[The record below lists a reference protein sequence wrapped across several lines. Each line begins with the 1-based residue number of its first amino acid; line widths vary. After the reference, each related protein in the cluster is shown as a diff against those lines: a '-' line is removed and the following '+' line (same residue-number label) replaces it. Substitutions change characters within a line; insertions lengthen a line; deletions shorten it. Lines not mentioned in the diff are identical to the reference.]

1 MAKTNSYKK
10 LIAGTMTAAMVAGVV
25 SPVAA
30 AGKTF
35 PDVDGHWSKESV
47 YYLVEKGAIAGND
60 DGTFAP
66 DREVTRAEAA
76 TMMAKI
82 LNLPIDQDAKPS
94 YTDSQAHWATPIIA
108 AVEKAGVVK
117 GKGEGKFDPD
127 GKIDRVSMAS
137 LLVEAYKLESKVT
150 GTPATKFPDLEKSWG
165 KAKAN
170 ILVELGISAGITPTT
185 WEPDKTVTK
194 AEAAQ
199 FIAMT
204 DKKFG
209 QKEEAKVESIKA
221 INAKEIEVKLGA
233 TVKEEDVTNATF
245 KISQGDKAETVSAKI
260 GEDKKSVILTLEDTK
275 KLKKNN
281 AYVVTVEGLKTVDGK
296 AIPKALEVIFFNDE
310 VAPTVST
317 VSTPDGKVK
326 VVFSEKL
333 DTAKAVT
340 VIVNG
345 QKVVGEVENNTF
357 TSTNALNLENGKEF
371 SIIVT
376 GATDL
381 SENTMEMYEGKAT
394 YKVEKDTT
402 APEVKDVKV
411 KDILNGTA
419 TLEVTFS
426 EELAAKGQ
434 GNVVVKKNGKALEKA
449 ADIKLSDDKTKALV
463 TVPGALLDNE
473 TSANLTVEFVG
484 YKDLA
489 NNVGTQV
496 SKEVKVTK
504 DVVAP
509 NFVKAVAEKE
519 QDVAATLTF
528 DKEVKVDT
536 AKFDTSIVRIINQ
549 DTSEDVTKQVKVAA
563 AKDNKKGI
571 TLTFP
576 TAGNYKIAASKG
588 FIQDTAANA
597 SAAFTTEVKVAKNDT
612 VTPPVVD
619 KVAPKVTNEDI
630 AFNKENNTVTVKF
643 DKEVKGGQAAESAAN
658 VNNYTLAGAK
668 LPEGTLITLANEK
681 ETVDGKEKIKST
693 TATIEL
699 PKTFTI
705 EKSETVKFTVANV
718 ANASGVKMGTTN
730 LLLDVV
736 DTKAPEFKSAK
747 VTNVEKKEV
756 TLTFSEAV
764 KVDATDFEFD
774 LNGVPFTVAKAP
786 TEASKE
792 VVLELKAKNEADANV
807 NFATGTLTLK
817 AKELK
822 DNATLNTVDT
832 AANKLVAFKPVTV
845 AR

>member
-35 PDVDGHWSKESV
+35 PDVPAGHWGIDSIN
-47 YYLVEKGAIAGND
+47 YLAEKGAIAGN
-60 DGTFAP
+60 GTGMFEP
-66 DREVTRAEAA
+66 EKEITRAEAA

-82 LNLPIDQDAKPS
+82 LNLPIEENAKPS
-94 YTDSQAHWATPIIA
+94 YPDAQEGWATSIIA

-117 GKGEGKFDPD
+117 GKDNGKFEPN

-137 LLVEAYKLESKVT
+137 MLIEAYKLDTKVN
-150 GTPATKFPDLEKSWG
+150 GTPETKFKDLEDSWG

-170 ILVELGISAGITPTT
+170 ILVELGISVGTGDK
-185 WEPDKTVTK
+185 WEPNKTVTK

-199 FIAMT
+199 FIAKT
-204 DKKFG
+204 DKQFG
-209 QKEEAKVESIKA
+209 QKSEAKVESIKA
-221 INAKEIEVKLGA
+221 INAREIEVKLGA
-233 TVKEEDVTNATF
+233 TVKEEDVKNAKFT
-245 KISQGDKAETVSAKI
+245 ISQGGTPVAVPAKI
-260 GEDKKSVILTLEDTK
+260 GEDKKSVILTLEDADM
-275 KLKKNN
+275 LKNNN
-281 AYVVTVEGLKTVDGK
+281 AYVVTVEKLKTAEGK
-296 AIPKALEVIFFNDE
+296 EIPKALEVIFFNDE

-317 VSTPDGKVK
+317 VSTLEGKLK

-333 DTAKAVT
+333 NATKGAT
-340 VIVNG
+340 VVVNG
-345 QKVVGEVENNTF
+345 QKVEGKVENNTF
-357 TSTNALNLENGKEF
+357 TSNNALNLENGKEF

-381 SENTMEMYEGKAT
+381 VNNTMEMYEGKAT
-394 YKVEKDTT
+394 YKVEKDVT

-411 KDILNGTA
+411 KELAKGNA

-426 EELAAKGQ
+426 EEMTNANLGA
-434 GNVVVKKNGKALEKA
+434 VTVKKGKETLVATIS
-449 ADIKLSDDKTKALV
+449 ADAQDKTKAV
-463 TVPGALLDNE
+463 VEVKDALKANE
-473 TSANLTVEFVG
+473 TATNLTVELVG
-484 YKDLA
+484 YKDVA
-489 NNVGTQV
+489 NNVGQKV

-519 QDVAATLTF
+519 QSVAATFTF
-528 DKEVKVDT
+528 DKEVNVETTTFDKKV
-536 AKFDTSIVRIINQ
+536 VRIINQ
-549 DTSEDVTKQVKVAA
+549 DTSEDVTEQVTAA
-563 AKDNKKGI
+563 VVKDNKKAI

-576 TAGNYKIAASKG
+576 AAGNYKVAASKG
-588 FIQDTAANA
+588 FIQDTAGNN
-597 SAAFTTEVKVAKNDT
+597 SAAFTADVKVDKKKDEEVVN
-612 VTPPVVD
+612 VD
-619 KVAPKVTNEDI
+619 KVAPKVTS
-630 AFNKENNTVTVKF
+630 ATFNKAENTLVVKF
-643 DKEVKGGQAAESAAN
+643 DKVVKGGQGAESAAN
-658 VNNYTLAGAK
+658 VSNYTLAGAK
-668 LPEGTLITLANEK
+668 LPEGTLITLSG
-681 ETVDGKEKIKST
+681 D

-699 PKTFTI
+699 PKTFTF

-730 LLLDVV
+730 LLLDVI

-747 VTNVEKKEV
+747 VTNVGKQEV

-764 KVDATDFEFD
+764 NVDATDFVFD
-774 LNGVPFTVAKAP
+774 LNGVPFTVTEESANKAK
-786 TEASKE
+786 ESASKE
-792 VVLELKAKNEADANV
+792 VALKLTTTENV

-822 DNATLNTVDT
+822 ANETLNTVDGL
-832 AANKLVAFKPVTV
+832 ANNKLVAFKPVTV

>member
-10 LIAGTMTAAMVAGVV
+10 VIAGTMTAAMVAGVV

-35 PDVDGHWSKESV
+35 PDVPEKFWGEESIN
-47 YYLVEKGAIAGND
+47 YLVEKGAVKGND
-60 DGTFAP
+60 KGMFEP
-66 DREVTRAEAA
+66 EKEITRAEAA
-76 TMMAKI
+76 TMMAQI
-82 LNLPIDQDAKPS
+82 LNLPIDKDAKPS
-94 YTDSQAHWATPIIA
+94 FGDSQNEWYTPFIA

-117 GKGEGKFDPD
+117 GKGEGKFDPT

-137 LLVEAYKLESKVT
+137 LLVEAYKLDTKVN
-150 GTPATKFPDLEKSWG
+150 GPLETKFDDLKDSWG
-165 KAKAN
+165 KDKAN
-170 ILVELGISAGITPTT
+170 ILVKLGISVGTGDK
-185 WEPDKTVTK
+185 WEPNKSVTK

-204 DKKFG
+204 DKQFG

-221 INAKEIEVKLGA
+221 VNAKEIEVKLGA
-233 TVKEEDVTNATF
+233 TVKAEDVEKATF
-245 KISQGDKAETVSAKI
+245 TISQGDNPVKVPAKI
-260 GEDKKSVILTLEDTK
+260 GEDKKSVILTLEDAAM
-275 KLKKNN
+275 LKNNN
-281 AYVVTVEGLKTVDGK
+281 AYVVTVDGLKTAEGK

-317 VSTPDGKVK
+317 VSTPDGDVK

-333 DTAKAVT
+333 SKEAVT
-340 VIVNG
+340 IVINGKKFTATPVDNAVTLTKAEVASVVKNGEAFNVIV
-345 QKVVGEVENNTF
+345 
-357 TSTNALNLENGKEF
+357 S
-371 SIIVT
+371 

-381 SENTMEMYEGKAT
+381 VGNTMEMYEGKAT
-394 YKVEKDTT
+394 YKVEKDVT
-402 APEVKDVKV
+402 APEVKEIKV
-411 KDILNGTA
+411 KEITKEDA

-426 EELAAKGQ
+426 EEMTQENL
-434 GNVVVKKNGKALEKA
+434 GNVTVKKGKEKLEA
-449 ADIKLSDDKTKALV
+449 TISVDAQDKTKAV
-463 TVPGALLDNE
+463 VEVKGALKAEE
-473 TSANLTVEFVG
+473 TATNLTVELVG
-484 YKDLA
+484 YKDA
-489 NNVGTQV
+489 AKNVGQKV

-519 QDVAATLTF
+519 QNLAATFTF
-528 DKEVKVDT
+528 DKEVNVDT
-536 AKFDTSIVRIINQ
+536 AKFDKSIVRIINQ
-549 DTSEDVTKQVKVAA
+549 DTSEDVTTKVTVEA

-571 TLTFP
+571 TVTFP
-576 TAGNYKIAASKG
+576 AAGNYKVSASKG
-588 FIQDTAANA
+588 FIQDTAGNN
-597 SAAFTTEVKVAKNDT
+597 SAAFTADVKVDKKKDEEE
-612 VTPPVVD
+612 VVVD
-619 KVAPKVTNEDI
+619 KVAPKVTDK
-630 AFNKENNTVTVKF
+630 AFNKAENTITVKF
-643 DKEVKGGQAAESAAN
+643 DKVVKGGQGAESAAN

-668 LPEGTLITLANEK
+668 LPEGTLITLSG
-681 ETVDGKEKIKST
+681 D

-699 PKTFTI
+699 PKTFTF

-730 LLLDVV
+730 LLLDVK

-774 LNGVPFTVAKAP
+774 LNGVPFTVATAP

-792 VVLELKAKNEADANV
+792 VVLELKAKDNTQV

-832 AANKLVAFKPVTV
+832 ENNKLVAFKPVTV
-845 AR
+845 TR

>member
-35 PDVDGHWSKESV
+35 PDVPANHWGIDSIN
-47 YYLVEKGAIAGND
+47 YLTEKGAIAGN
-60 DGTFAP
+60 GTGMFEP
-66 DREVTRAEAA
+66 EKEITRAEAA

-82 LNLPIDQDAKPS
+82 LNLPIDPNAKPS
-94 YTDSQAHWATPIIA
+94 YTDAQEGWAAPIIA

-117 GKGEGKFDPD
+117 GKGNGIFDPN
-127 GKIDRVSMAS
+127 GKIDRVSMAAM
-137 LLVEAYKLESKVT
+137 LVPAFKLDTKVT
-150 GTPATKFPDLEKSWG
+150 GTPETKFDDLQDSWG
-165 KAKAN
+165 KDKAN
-170 ILVELGISAGITPTT
+170 ILVELGISVGTGGK
-185 WEPDKTVTK
+185 WEPNKSVTK

-204 DKKFG
+204 DKQFG

-233 TVKEEDVTNATF
+233 TVTEDAVKNATF
-245 KISQGDKAETVSAKI
+245 TLSQGTNPTAVTAKI
-260 GEDKKSVILTLEDTK
+260 GEDKKSVILTVAEGK
-275 KLKKNN
+275 KLENKE
-281 AYVVTVEGLKTVDGK
+281 AYVLTVEGLKTVDGK
-296 AIPKALEVIFFNDE
+296 DIPKALEVIFFNDE

-345 QKVVGEVENNTF
+345 QKVEGKVENNTF

-381 SENTMEMYEGKAT
+381 SNNTMEMYEGKAT

-426 EELAAKGQ
+426 EELAEKGQ

-449 ADIKLSDDKTKALV
+449 ADIKISDDKTKALV
-463 TVPGALLDNE
+463 TVPGALVDNE
-473 TSANLTVEFVG
+473 TSANLTVEFTG

-489 NNVGTQV
+489 NNVGKQV
-496 SKEVKVTK
+496 SKEVKVAK

-509 NFVKAVAEKE
+509 NLVKVVAD
-519 QDVAATLTF
+519 QDKVATFTF
-528 DKEVKVDT
+528 DKEVT
-536 AKFDTSIVRIINQ
+536 AQNGKLRVINLDTSK
-549 DTSEDVTKQVKVAA
+549 DVTNDVTVESNKKDITLKFKEKGNYKVAA
-563 AKDNKKGI
+563 TKGFV
-571 TLTFP
+571 TDA
-576 TAGNYKIAASKG
+576 AGNESV
-588 FIQDTAANA
+588 
-597 SAAFTTEVKVAKNDT
+597 AFTKEVKVVEKESEKET
-612 VTPPVVD
+612 D
-619 KVAPKVTNEDI
+619 KVAPAVTGV
-630 AFNKENNTVTVKF
+630 AFDKATNKITVNF
-643 DKEVKGGQAAESAAN
+643 DKEVKGGQVAESASN

-668 LPEGTLITLANEK
+668 LPEGTLIVL
-681 ETVDGKEKIKST
+681 DGT
-693 TATIEL
+693 NAVIEL
-699 PKTFTI
+699 PATFTFD
-705 EKSETVKFTVANV
+705 KTETVKFTVANV
-718 ANASGVKMGTTN
+718 ANKDGVKMGTKN
-730 LLLDVV
+730 LLLNVV
-736 DTKAPEFKSAK
+736 DTKAPEFQSAK
-747 VTNVEKKEV
+747 ITSVDNKEI

-764 KVDATDFEFD
+764 KVDTNDFVLD
-774 LNGVPFTVAKAP
+774 LNGAPLTVAA
-786 TEASKE
+786 KE
-792 VVLELKAKNEADANV
+792 EGKVAKDVVLKVTSEVNLGNGTVTVKAKQGAENAPHVFTTADQ
-807 NFATGTLTLK
+807 
-817 AKELK
+817 
-822 DNATLNTVDT
+822 